1 LAFVLTDVFWYRT
14 QFFAGKFLHPTH
26 RKVCYAAL
34 IIMQKQKSPFAF
46 LKIPLALALIIIVI
60 GGGITASLWAAGV
73 PMEKFAFWKVE
84 PQRVASISL
93 PMNWRPIPAYNKIT
107 RTDLLDP
114 RTGKIHGVEIPLTS
128 LEGMSATIR
137 GPEGELVEQPVQ
149 KAEKTESG
157 VILQLKNGTVITQ
170 RQLIKLGG
178 AFTQATDIIGRVVKS
193 DKSPGYGFAE
203 ANLFEQGT
211 PSGLAGA
218 TPPGMRAMTLEAGQL
233 SGVHRISM
241 GEQIDLVANI
251 PLQKL
256 HRFELSTGSQ
266 LPVGEMVIAGGR
278 SDRNQDKET
287 TARLVARQAVV
298 LTPVVKRVSTETSAS
313 LSQGKRLLS
322 VPVEEVV
329 LAVAAEDVS
338 AVTAALEL
346 GATVNVLVRS
356 GRLKSGDEAP
366 TLPDGT
372 VAVPIPGQML
382 LAYQTIRT
390 GSFEDPATAYVRT
403 INVPTETAKKSNWI
417 TDLSQLVGRV
427 PRHDLPATVPL
438 REEDLMPAGTTAGL
452 SGATP
457 SGRVLFFLDPTGL
470 TGAHAFEFGQHLDL
484 VASRTEDLPA
494 GGNRGRFANL
504 TLTEAQRTRVEPIAE
519 DVIVVMPIHSP
530 ANPTVSESSNGKD
543 AASPKL
549 IVAVRPDQVSQL
561 EYAVAVGSS
570 LRATVR
576 PANTA
581 AKEEDVVETPTKRVK
596 MMKFDPLSGAKR
608 TDIFIGGSHE
618 SQLFGASR

>member
-1 LAFVLTDVFWYRT
+1 
-14 QFFAGKFLHPTH
+14 
-26 RKVCYAAL
+26 
-34 IIMQKQKSPFAF
+34 MQKQKTPFVF
-46 LKIPLALALIIIVI
+46 LRTLLVLVLITVVI

-73 PMEKFAFWKVE
+73 PMEKLAFWKVE
-84 PQRVASISL
+84 PLRAASISL
-93 PMNWRPIPAYNKIT
+93 PMNWRPVPAYNKVT
-107 RTDLLDP
+107 RDDLLDP
-114 RTGKIHGVEIPLTS
+114 MTGKIYGMEIPLTS
-128 LEGMSATIR
+128 LNGMSATIKNSD
-137 GPEGELVEQPVQ
+137 GELTDQPVQ

-157 VILQLKNGTVITQ
+157 VILQLEDGTVIAE
-170 RQLIKLGG
+170 RQLIKLGD
-178 AFTQATDIIGRVVKS
+178 AFTQVKYIIGRVVKT

-203 ANLFEQGT
+203 SSFFEQGT

-218 TPPGMRAMTLEAGQL
+218 TPPGMRAMTLQAEQL
-233 SGVHRISM
+233 AGVHRISM

-256 HRFELSTGSQ
+256 NRFEFATGNQ
-266 LPVGEMVIAGGR
+266 LPGAEMVVDTGR

-298 LTPVVKRVSTETSAS
+298 LTPVVQRISTETSAS

-356 GRLKSGDEAP
+356 GRLKSADDSP
-366 TLPDGT
+366 TVPDGA

-382 LAYQTIRT
+382 VAYQTIRT

-403 INVPTETAKKSNWI
+403 INVPTETAETSNWI

-427 PRHDLPATVPL
+427 PRHDLPATVPV
-438 REEDLMPAGTTAGL
+438 REEDLMPSGTAAGL
-452 SGATP
+452 SAATP
-457 SGRVLFFLDPTGL
+457 PGRVLFFLDPQGL
-470 TGAHAFEFGQHLDL
+470 IGAKAFEFGQHLDL
-484 VASRTEDLPA
+484 VASRTENQSA
-494 GGNRGRFANL
+494 GGKRGGFANV

-519 DVIVVMPIHSP
+519 DVVVVVPVHSP
-530 ANPTVSESSNGKD
+530 ANPTLSESSNSKE

-549 IVAVRPDQVSQL
+549 ILAVRPDQVAQL

-576 PANTA
+576 PGIIA
-581 AKEEDVVETPTKRVK
+581 AADKELVETPTKRVK
-596 MMKFDPLSGAKR
+596 MMKFDPLSDARR
-608 TDIFIGGSHE
+608 TDIFIGGTHE
-618 SQLFGASR
+618 SQLFGVSQ